1 MSDPAEFI
9 ELPVSKDYFY
19 SVVPQGVKFG
29 SVTDGDEF
37 ALFGVEAIFTT
48 GIHFN
53 MVPSSISQDF
63 FKRLLEGIEY
73 YEDNG
78 VYYANCGT
86 EMKDL
91 WFMIEEHW
99 IQIRGQD
106 LLNDLSDARDN
117 TLCMVNFMPSV
128 DDFWVLGNTIY
139 KDYYVYHNPEEGV
152 MGWVPTA

>member
-37 ALFGVEAIFTT
+37 ALFGNQAIFTT

-53 MVPSSISQDF
+53 MVPSSLSQDF
-63 FKRLLEGIEY
+63 FIRLLDGVDY

-78 VYYANCGT
+78 VYYSSCGY

-99 IQIRGQD
+99 I
-106 LLNDLSDARDN
+106 
-117 TLCMVNFMPSV
+117 
-128 DDFWVLGNTIY
+128 
-139 KDYYVYHNPEEGV
+139 
-152 MGWVPTA
+152 